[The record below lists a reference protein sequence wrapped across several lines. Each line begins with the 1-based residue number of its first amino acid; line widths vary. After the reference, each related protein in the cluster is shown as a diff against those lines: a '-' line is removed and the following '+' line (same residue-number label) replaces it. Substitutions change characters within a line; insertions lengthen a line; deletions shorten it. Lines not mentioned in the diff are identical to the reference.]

1 MFAIASAIQSD
12 GLTMDEVIR
21 GIPHDGPAVVVY
33 LMLIVF
39 VGFIWAG
46 SRRKSS

>member
-12 GLTMDEVIR
+12 GLTVDEVIS
-21 GIPHDGPAVVVY
+21 GIPHDGPAIVVY

-46 SRRKSS
+46 SRKKTS

>member
-1 MFAIASAIQSD
+1 MFALASGIQSD

-21 GIPHDGPAVVVY
+21 GIPHDGPAIVVY